1 MKILSLLRKQ
11 GKLMDIMLMKDNMKT
26 NKKLLVAAKRYVFES
41 INIISELQ
49 FQFSRTLF
57 IFQT

>member
-1 MKILSLLRKQ
+1 
-11 GKLMDIMLMKDNMKT
+11 MDIMLMKDNMKT
-26 NKKLLVAAKRYVFES
+26 NKKLLVATERYVFES